1 MVSKCL
7 PSILNI
13 VVEKVRTMNDLD
25 HLVYCLT
32 RAINNMSSPE
42 ATSLFDS
49 KFAGLNIIKALTI
62 K

>member
-7 PSILNI
+7 PGILNI

-42 ATSLFDS
+42 GISLFDS
-49 KFAGLNIIKALTI
+49 
-62 K
+62 